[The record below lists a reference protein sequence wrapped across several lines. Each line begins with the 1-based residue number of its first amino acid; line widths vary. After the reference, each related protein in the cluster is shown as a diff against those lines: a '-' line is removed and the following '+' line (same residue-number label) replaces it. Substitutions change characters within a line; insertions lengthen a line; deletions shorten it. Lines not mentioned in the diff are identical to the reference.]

1 MRVAVIGGGAMGAAT
16 SWRLAKRG
24 VDVVCYDRYS
34 PPHAFG
40 STHGESRIIRT
51 AYFEGPWY
59 VPLVQEAF
67 QLWRELEAE
76 TDADLLTMTGAL
88 MIGAPDSE
96 AVKGALDSAKTHGL
110 DVELL
115 DGDEFR
121 SRYRGHVVPDG
132 QVAVLD
138 NQAGILHPEA
148 AVTAMLSQTPAVVR
162 DRAVGSVA
170 ELVDSFDAV
179 VVAAGPWTPEL
190 VEWIPLQV
198 ERQVHVWFAL
208 EDGVDWLTPE
218 RFPVFILQ
226 SPEFGDVYGIP
237 SLDGAAMKVGRHHE
251 GEFTDPHGIR
261 RVVDETDIDPLRRM
275 AAQFL
280 RGLTGRVTRTLT
292 CMYTNTPDRHF
303 VIDFSPDDRRVVVIS
318 ACSGHGFKF
327 APVIGD
333 IAADLVCDGATRRDI
348 SRFSAARFAT
358 SHVPDDHHDRD

>member
-1 MRVAVIGGGAMGAAT
+1 M
-16 SWRLAKRG
+16 
-24 VDVVCYDRYS
+24 
-34 PPHAFG
+34 
-40 STHGESRIIRT
+40 
-51 AYFEGPWY
+51 
-59 VPLVQEAF
+59 
-67 QLWRELEAE
+67 
-76 TDADLLTMTGAL
+76 
-88 MIGAPDSE
+88 
-96 AVKGALDSAKTHGL
+96 
-110 DVELL
+110 
-115 DGDEFR
+115 
-121 SRYRGHVVPDG
+121 
-132 QVAVLD
+132 
-138 NQAGILHPEA
+138 
-148 AVTAMLSQTPAVVR
+148 
-162 DRAVGSVA
+162 
-170 ELVDSFDAV
+170 
-179 VVAAGPWTPEL
+179 
-190 VEWIPLQV
+190 
-198 ERQVHVWFAL
+198 WFAL

-280 RGLTGRVTRTLT
+280 RGLTGRATRTLT

-358 SHVPDDHHDRD
+358 SHVPDDHHDPD